1 MQTEQNIPHEFLKEK
16 LFLLEN
22 LAQKE
27 LTISNLAAEITK
39 LTWGRLT
46 FRFASDINKNKQ
58 LKCVRC

>member
-46 FRFASDINKNKQ
+46 KRK
-58 LKCVRC
+58 LKYVSEN

>member
-46 FRFASDINKNKQ
+46 KRK
-58 LKCVRC
+58 LKYVSEI